1 VKLLVEKDANIKS
14 KDDGGWTPL
23 MIGICFNH
31 LFNLNYLLFLF
42 KASRNGHIE
51 VAKLLLDRGADIESI
66 NVDRGTALN
75 LGICFNYIYSI

>member
-1 VKLLVEKDANIKS
+1 MDSTYEWYI
-14 KDDGGWTPL
+14 
-23 MIGICFNH
+23 FNY

-42 KASRNGHIE
+42 TASRYGHIE

-75 LGICFNYIYSI
+75 WGICFNYLFNLNYLLFLL